1 MNVITSSNREDWLNA
16 RRTGIGGS
24 DVASVLGLNPWR
36 TPYDLWMDKTG
47 QVPHGEENAAMH
59 FGTILEQVVA
69 DEFVLRTGKKIR
81 RDNQMHRTGKDNFQ
95 IANLDRVVVGED
107 AILECKTANAFRSD
121 DWGESQ
127 EDEIIANQVVT
138 EHKIPLY
145 YETQIQWYM
154 GVCKK
159 SKAYL
164 AVLIGGQDFRFY
176 CIAFNQTIYASL
188 VEKCQAFWFENVV
201 ANVAPKPINIEDVKK
216 LYAKDNG
223 EMLEAS
229 NEIAT
234 AIGEYKTKA
243 SQVKSLKKELDSL
256 QNIICTALGEAQG
269 FLIGGQIAATYKTC
283 QRKAY
288 SVAASSYRKFS
299 VT

>member
-164 AVLIGGQDFRFY
+164 AVLIGGQDFRIY

>member
-1 MNVITSSNREDWLNA
+1 MNVITSSNRENWLTA

-69 DEFVLRTGKKIR
+69 DEFVLRTGKKVR

-107 AILECKTANAFRSD
+107 AILECKTANAFRAD

-154 GVCKK
+154 GVCQK

-164 AVLIGGQDFRFY
+164 AVLIGGQDFRIY
-176 CIAFNQTIYASL
+176 CIAFSQTIYASL

>member
-1 MNVITSSNREDWLNA
+1 MNVITSSNRENWLTA

-47 QVPHGEENAAMH
+47 QVPHSEENAAMH

-69 DEFVLRTGKKIR
+69 DEFVLRTGKKVR

-107 AILECKTANAFRSD
+107 AILECKTANAFRAD

-154 GVCKK
+154 GVCQK

-164 AVLIGGQDFRFY
+164 AVLIGGQDFRIY

>member
-1 MNVITSSNREDWLNA
+1 MNVITSSNRENWLTA

-69 DEFVLRTGKKIR
+69 DEFVLRTGKKVR

-107 AILECKTANAFRSD
+107 AILECKTANAFRAD

-154 GVCKK
+154 GVCQK

-164 AVLIGGQDFRFY
+164 AVLIGGQDFRIY
-176 CIAFNQTIYASL
+176 CIAFNQTIYTSL

>member
-1 MNVITSSNREDWLNA
+1 MNVITSSNRENWLTA

-69 DEFVLRTGKKIR
+69 DEFVLRTGKKVR

-107 AILECKTANAFRSD
+107 AILECKTANAFRAD

-154 GVCKK
+154 GVCQK

-164 AVLIGGQDFRFY
+164 AVLIGGQDFRIY

>member
-1 MNVITSSNREDWLNA
+1 MNVITSSNRENWLTA

-69 DEFVLRTGKKIR
+69 DEFVLRTGKKVR
-81 RDNQMHRTGKDNFQ
+81 RDNQMHRTGKDSFQ

-107 AILECKTANAFRSD
+107 AILECKTANAFRAD

-154 GVCKK
+154 GVCQK

-164 AVLIGGQDFRFY
+164 AVLIGGQDFRIY